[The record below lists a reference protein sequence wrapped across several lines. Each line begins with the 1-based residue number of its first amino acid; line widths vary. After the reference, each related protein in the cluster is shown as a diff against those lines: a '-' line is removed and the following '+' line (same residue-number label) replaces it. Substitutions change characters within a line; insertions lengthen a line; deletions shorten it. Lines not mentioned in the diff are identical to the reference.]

1 MDLNGALNAGLLPAD
16 PFGASVPMHPEPEPE
31 PEEQPDQGEPSPSSE
46 RVPVA
51 ASLPEADAWRKRLDT
66 ALDAQQFGAAVDAVR
81 AIARAM
87 NSQADDDDTAAK
99 PTTPRAVIDGW
110 RNEGPVQRLA
120 TGVEALDGLCRGGL
134 QVPRRVIL
142 VGAPGAAKTG
152 LSVAIGDYLERA
164 GACLAALTVD
174 EDAEDVMM
182 RFAQMTGANRDD
194 VEARDAAVLAQLG
207 VDFECRRMRF
217 YGSTHTIERAVADA
231 TAWAKREGSPL
242 VFIFDSL
249 QTVRCEAAERA
260 DTPRMIVEANVAAVR
275 RLTDEHRFVAL
286 MTSEA
291 NRASYKTSDA
301 ADTTNDLAAGAES
314 RAIEYGAQLQLML
327 RTPKDHGDVV
337 HVRVAKN
344 RGADKGEFWLRMNRD
359 RHTFARCDEPGMAP
373 EEQAERAEVERR
385 GNRRGVEADARALAS
400 IVSRLSLIHI

>member
-1 MDLNGALNAGLLPAD
+1 
-16 PFGASVPMHPEPEPE
+16 
-31 PEEQPDQGEPSPSSE
+31 
-46 RVPVA
+46 
-51 ASLPEADAWRKRLDT
+51 
-66 ALDAQQFGAAVDAVR
+66 
-81 AIARAM
+81 
-87 NSQADDDDTAAK
+87 
-99 PTTPRAVIDGW
+99 
-110 RNEGPVQRLA
+110 
-120 TGVEALDGLCRGGL
+120 
-134 QVPRRVIL
+134 
-142 VGAPGAAKTG
+142 
-152 LSVAIGDYLERA
+152 
-164 GACLAALTVD
+164 
-174 EDAEDVMM
+174 
-182 RFAQMTGANRDD
+182 
-194 VEARDAAVLAQLG
+194 
-207 VDFECRRMRF
+207 
-217 YGSTHTIERAVADA
+217 
-231 TAWAKREGSPL
+231 
-242 VFIFDSL
+242 
-249 QTVRCEAAERA
+249 
-260 DTPRMIVEANVAAVR
+260 MIVEANVAAVR

-400 IVSRLSLIHI
+400 IVSRRPGLGEGQLRAVIKATGYRWGTDRINAAKHRLSEGLDGVMLVDGRAPDAGKTATCHWRVVRVAERGDDDES